1 MEKSIIQKTK
11 QLTNKQ
17 AQIVD
22 SNEYPI
28 YLRAGAGTGKTE
40 VLVQKILHILKNE
53 PNVSLMNFANG
64 LEDFDL
70 DTFRQNVL
78 DLYNYRNFEQT
89 LTDSLNGDNVDLT

>member
-53 PNVSLMNFANG
+53 PNVSLMNFAII
-64 LEDFDL
+64 
-70 DTFRQNVL
+70 TFTNKATEEMQNRISSSL
-78 DLYNYRNFEQT
+78 FREWIAYGASFI
-89 LTDSLNGDNVDLT
+89 DS